1 MIKVLNDA
9 IFLFLNSCWVIS
21 GGRQMTA
28 GEKEIGNFLFFLAEG
43 TICLS
48 VHSFLSESCRISEL
62 FYIIL
67 QSIAAFL

>member
-1 MIKVLNDA
+1 
-9 IFLFLNSCWVIS
+9 
-21 GGRQMTA
+21 MTA
-28 GEKEIGNFLFFLAEG
+28 GEKEIGNFFFLAEG

-48 VHSFLSESCRISEL
+48 VHSFLSESCGISEL